1 MPDLTKEQ
9 RKAAKDA
16 AKKGFDVRTTARPA
30 DGSTHEE
37 KPKGILESAGAF
49 IAGITAGKKEDPVQE
64 TLVEEKPAEAPAVPE
79 VKATEAPKAAK
90 EKPAE
95 TKQQSS
101 DEDAWAKYVEDSI
114 ANAVDPLKAE
124 IAELK
129 ESNEYLVNELT
140 NARQIATEIIASTTE
155 SMAVTA
161 VEQAMRET
169 GLGPTLKEIKDMLEA
184 TKKGDASDKN
194 ALTEVKMHLP
204 LLRAMKAREEEMRR
218 IHAETKAAV
227 NQLLAALG
235 KKPATQTQT
244 PESEV
249 DDGFTS

>member
-49 IAGITAGKKEDPVQE
+49 IAGITAGKKENPVQE

-79 VKATEAPKAAK
+79 VKATEAPKAAAK
-90 EKPAE
+90 ENPAE

-101 DEDAWAKYVEDSI
+101 DEDAWAQFVQDSI
-114 ANAVDPLKAE
+114 ASAVDPLKEKIALLEESNDYLANEIGNAKAVAAE
-124 IAELK
+124 IIG
-129 ESNEYLVNELT
+129 SV
-140 NARQIATEIIASTTE
+140 TE
-155 SMAVTA
+155 SKA
-161 VEQAMRET
+161 VEAIETAMKDT
-169 GLGPTLKEIKDMLEA
+169 GLGPILMEIKDMLTVA
-184 TKKGDASDKN
+184 KKGDSTDKA
-194 ALTEVKMHLP
+194 ALSEMKMHLP
-204 LLRAMKAREEEMRR
+204 LIRALKPLMDEMRK
-218 IHAETKAAV
+218 ISTETKAAV

-235 KKPATQTQT
+235 QKPTHETTEDQK
-244 PESEV
+244 V
-249 DDGFTS
+249 DDGFES